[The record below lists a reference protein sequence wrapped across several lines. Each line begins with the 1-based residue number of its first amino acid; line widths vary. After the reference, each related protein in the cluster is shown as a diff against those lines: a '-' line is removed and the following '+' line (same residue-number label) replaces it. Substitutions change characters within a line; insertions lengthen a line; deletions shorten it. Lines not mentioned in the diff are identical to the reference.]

1 MGTTVEQNVK
11 FSDASGYFY
20 EGMTKDDV
28 ENLKF
33 KGLTSV
39 FADPKKE
46 FMRID
51 ADHDGILSKD
61 EITDEIYKDIDSKEK
76 GAKKNAGFAVVWG
89 LLASLAKNKN
99 NKVAII
105 SLIMAGLDGFMAIR
119 DQIKANKLQDRLS
132 EEYGWNN

>member
-1 MGTTVEQNVK
+1 MI
-11 FSDASGYFY
+11 
-20 EGMTKDDV
+20 
-28 ENLKF
+28 
-33 KGLTSV
+33 
-39 FADPKKE
+39 
-46 FMRID
+46 ID

-76 GAKKNAGFAVVWG
+76 GARKKAGFAVMWG

-99 NKVAII
+99 NKTAII